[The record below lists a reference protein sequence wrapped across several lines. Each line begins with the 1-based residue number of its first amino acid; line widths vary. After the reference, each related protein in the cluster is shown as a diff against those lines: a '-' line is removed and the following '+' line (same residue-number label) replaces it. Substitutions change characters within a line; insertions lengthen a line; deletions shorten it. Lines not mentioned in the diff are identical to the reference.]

1 MLRRDPVMIDFEQ
14 EPPCKTPVLCNKY
27 AMDDLDERG
36 MTRDAKRSPNIRSQ
50 SMPRQSGRYGDRL
63 TPAGRADNRSV
74 YDENDI
80 EMQPIRNKGRKR
92 ERPGM
97 CCFSVALLFL
107 VAQFFIFKIFC
118 CRIFWFLFH
127 FFAKFRKKANDF
139 LLCNLGIDTLC
150 FFSFIFWDNFPF
162 FVKICVTFSTHKST
176 QEKILRNIFALKF
189 YHQHYI

>member
-63 TPAGRADNRSV
+63 TPAGRAENRSV

-97 CCFSVALLFL
+97 CCFFVALFS
-107 VAQFFIFKIFC
+107 VAQFF
-118 CRIFWFLFH
+118 LLL
-127 FFAKFRKKANDF
+127 F
-139 LLCNLGIDTLC
+139 LLL
-150 FFSFIFWDNFPF
+150 S
-162 FVKICVTFSTHKST
+162 
-176 QEKILRNIFALKF
+176 NI
-189 YHQHYI
+189 

>member
-97 CCFSVALLFL
+97 CCFFVALFS
-107 VAQFFIFKIFC
+107 VAQFF
-118 CRIFWFLFH
+118 
-127 FFAKFRKKANDF
+127 F
-139 LLCNLGIDTLC
+139 LLFFYFCPTDAAE
-150 FFSFIFWDNFPF
+150 FFSSYFWPSLRFSSF
-162 FVKICVTFSTHKST
+162 FVFFFC
-176 QEKILRNIFALKF
+176 
-189 YHQHYI
+189 